1 MRPVPVFW
9 GIVIPLASYEL
20 NVFSQRLDREQ
31 WKPVGVAPTFQ
42 KIVDDFI
49 ENGRLQFY
57 NKESDN
63 SSTTPEPPSLSTES
77 TNSNVEFLMVGEEK
91 FVVVG

>member
-1 MRPVPVFW
+1 M
-9 GIVIPLASYEL
+9 ASHEL
-20 NVFSQRLDREQ
+20 NFFSQRLDREQ
-31 WKPVGVAPTFQ
+31 WKPVGVVPIFQ

-49 ENGRLQFY
+49 KSGKLQFY

-63 SSTTPEPPSLSTES
+63 ASTTPEPSSSTES